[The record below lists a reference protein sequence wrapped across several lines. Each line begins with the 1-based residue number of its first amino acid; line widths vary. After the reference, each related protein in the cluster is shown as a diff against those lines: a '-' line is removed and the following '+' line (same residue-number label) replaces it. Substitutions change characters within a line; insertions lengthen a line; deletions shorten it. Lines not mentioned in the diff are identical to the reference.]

1 MELTFNKKM
10 ILEFALAARIRELN
24 ARIEIYEEI
33 IAGGDS
39 EITKTTLENVK
50 KELAE
55 TIEFLTEVEN
65 YE

>member
-10 ILEFALAARIRELN
+10 ILEFSLAARIRELN
-24 ARIEIYEEI
+24 DRIEIYEEV
-33 IAGGDS
+33 IAEGDS
-39 EITKTTLENVK
+39 EITKTTLENAK

-55 TIEFLTEVEN
+55 TIEFLSEVEN